1 MSSQPGLLG
10 GIGVRPDR
18 IAKAAVFGEVL
29 LVNAA
34 CLGNL
39 GLKLLLNDATECD
52 GDGFLGERRQIQ
64 ARGAGAGY
72 EVGVESYI
80 NRTLRSARIIEL
92 HAFFS
97 ATIRMNPV
105 NSARDQFGKGA
116 ATRA

>member
-18 IAKAAVFGEVL
+18 IGKAAVFGEVL

-52 GDGFLGERRQIQ
+52 GFLGERRQIQ
-64 ARGAGAGY
+64 ARGSSAGY
-72 EVGVESYI
+72 EVAVERYI

-92 HAFFS
+92 HAHFLS
-97 ATIRMNPV
+97 ATMRMNPV